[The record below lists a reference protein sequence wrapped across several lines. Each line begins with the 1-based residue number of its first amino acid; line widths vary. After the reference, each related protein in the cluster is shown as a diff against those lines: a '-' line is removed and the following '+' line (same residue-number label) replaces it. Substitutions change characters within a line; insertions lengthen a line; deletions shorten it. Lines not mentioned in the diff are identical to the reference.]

1 MSFYEEEEL
10 VVVVLVL
17 MMMIMLLSAGA
28 EPSEAITHNSM
39 IGDVNIYWMYWRLYI
54 QSDRPCKGDFTYG
67 RSGRNLQEVR
77 LMRGS

>member
-17 MMMIMLLSAGA
+17 VLMMIMLLSAGA

-39 IGDVNIYWMYWRLYI
+39 IWRRQHLLDVLETRH
-54 QSDRPCKGDFTYG
+54 S
-67 RSGRNLQEVR
+67 VR
-77 LMRGS
+77 KTL

>member
-17 MMMIMLLSAGA
+17 VLMTMMIMLLSAGA

-39 IGDVNIYWMYWRLYI
+39 IWRRQHLLDVLETRH
-54 QSDRPCKGDFTYG
+54 S
-67 RSGRNLQEVR
+67 VR
-77 LMRGS
+77 QTL